1 MKKIAFISFITIS
14 MGQTS
19 LAQNLVP
26 NGSFEEY
33 KKIPLDMI
41 SNLDDYVDDWLSPT
55 TGSPD
60 YFHEL
65 SNGLTSVP
73 IQKLNISYTDSSLQQ
88 AKDGI
93 AFVGFFNWFDEE
105 GDLSIAEY
113 LQVRLID
120 SLKENHVYKF
130 DSYFNLLDISRFK
143 GFEFAFILSKEQD
156 TSYSDESTPKRT
168 LFKQEIRNYTVL
180 EQSRNINS
188 TDWTSLNRQLK
199 AKGGEV
205 WLTIGCFDYED
216 TYKEVYRTDVEYY
229 DSSIKF
235 AYYFIDDVSL
245 VEIPSLVGPDTVCVG
260 EVVELYSSFY
270 GASCAW
276 YGDADK
282 AVLLSSDT
290 FLSVEANISQWYY
303 LETDIGSDS
312 LFITVIPKPL
322 LIAMPDTFYCS
333 GEILSINVADRVT
346 QSTSISWFDAD
357 SLFKKTFQLEGEY
370 WFNVSNR
377 FCSVLDTFR
386 VVEKS
391 NPETM
396 ASKEITICQMENHYD
411 TIYLDSTL
419 NYFWDDIGPQNFLR
433 IFNENGIV
441 KYQVTNKFGCYTD
454 DSIRI
459 LDICM
464 PVVYIPNAFV
474 IGGYNNE
481 FRPYLRY
488 VLESELS
495 IFNRWGEKIF
505 TSADLNP
512 VWDGTLHGEEQQE
525 GVYLYLLTT
534 KSSFGIKIYN
544 GTFHLLKK

>member
-1 MKKIAFISFITIS
+1 MKRLICISILCFGLLTV
-14 MGQTS
+14 GQS
-19 LAQNLVP
+19 QNLVP
-26 NGSFEEY
+26 NSSFEEN
-33 KKIPLDMI
+33 KKIPNGQIL
-41 SNLDDYVDDWLSPT
+41 NLGEYLYYWYNPT
-55 TGSPD
+55 HGSPD
-60 YFHEL
+60 YFHAA
-65 SNGLTSVP
+65 SIGITSVP
-73 IQKLNISYTDSSLQQ
+73 KQLFYSNTDTSYQSAHS
-88 AKDGI
+88 GN
-93 AFVGFFNWFDEE
+93 AFVGFGVA
-105 GDLSIAEY
+105 GDSNKLGGTEY
-113 LQVRLID
+113 IQVQ
-120 SLKENHVYKF
+120 LKQPLLKSHVYEF
-130 DSYFNLLDISRFK
+130 VAYSNLLDVSMKK
-143 GFEFAFILSKEQD
+143 GFEIAFNVSSFKD
-156 TSYSDESTPKRT
+156 TSAFDWWEASGVSPFKPPISTYIPLNGSD
-168 LFKQEIRNYTVL
+168 
-180 EQSRNINS
+180 NINS
-188 TDWTSLNRQLK
+188 TDWTRLCDTFV
-199 AKGGEV
+199 AKGGEQ
-205 WLTIGCFDYED
+205 WLTIGTFDYGNI
-216 TYKEVYRTDVEYY
+216 KIVANRTDVNYTQGVV
-229 DSSIKF
+229 SF
-235 AYYFIDDVSL
+235 AYYFIDDVSII
-245 VEIPSLVGPDTVCVG
+245 EIPSLIGPDTVCAG

-312 LFITVIPKPL
+312 LFITVIPKPS

-391 NPETM
+391 NPETL

-441 KYQVTNKFGCYTD
+441 KYQVTNKFGCYTE

-512 VWDGTLHGEEQQE
+512 QWDGTLNGEEQQE

-534 KSSFGIKIYN
+534 KSSFGLKIYN